1 MNGRPATLQEFPSQ
15 VHHRIYLE
23 RAFLVPLE
31 VSLQNEE
38 DLPADLAEGCRQYY
52 EFLQRLLSGLYDD
65 PLRFGLPAGAFEAFL
80 NGSKPHAK
88 KRQDPKGYDKLRSV
102 TYSAGTTYQRFLYRF
117 CREAAL
123 RGDQLFLEGKAWE
136 KLMHEFR
143 GDRKQRPDDFLTGV
157 PYPLRLARLR
167 EYGLELE
174 SGEASGVLCCPG
186 RPLMLRAMK
195 ALADAGQRVKP
206 FDWYG
211 IHYCEFRHLLS
222 PCKPTFEDV
231 VRHLDGERQRP
242 LRAIHQYLLDH
253 KARPSC
259 TTFHKVDYKYRGVQA
274 VQIGIDEFSVR
285 SLKNQIYVRVNGAY
299 WWWPDG
305 EKLVNGQLLRRDAEL
320 QEYAQRH
327 VNYCTGCSTS
337 HDHGGYATILGRRKC
352 LCGGIDFKA
361 FTPGMEE
368 VSQLEKLIDIRL
380 ELTDCIK
387 AEEKERL
394 RKRGRLPYEKDR

>member
-157 PYPLRLARLR
+157 PYPLRLA
-167 EYGLELE
+167 
-174 SGEASGVLCCPG
+174 S
-186 RPLMLRAMK
+186 
-195 ALADAGQRVKP
+195 
-206 FDWYG
+206 
-211 IHYCEFRHLLS
+211 
-222 PCKPTFEDV
+222 
-231 VRHLDGERQRP
+231 
-242 LRAIHQYLLDH
+242 
-253 KARPSC
+253 
-259 TTFHKVDYKYRGVQA
+259 
-274 VQIGIDEFSVR
+274 
-285 SLKNQIYVRVNGAY
+285 
-299 WWWPDG
+299 
-305 EKLVNGQLLRRDAEL
+305 AEM
-320 QEYAQRH
+320 
-327 VNYCTGCSTS
+327 S
-337 HDHGGYATILGRRKC
+337 
-352 LCGGIDFKA
+352 
-361 FTPGMEE
+361 FT
-368 VSQLEKLIDIRL
+368 
-380 ELTDCIK
+380 
-387 AEEKERL
+387 
-394 RKRGRLPYEKDR
+394 